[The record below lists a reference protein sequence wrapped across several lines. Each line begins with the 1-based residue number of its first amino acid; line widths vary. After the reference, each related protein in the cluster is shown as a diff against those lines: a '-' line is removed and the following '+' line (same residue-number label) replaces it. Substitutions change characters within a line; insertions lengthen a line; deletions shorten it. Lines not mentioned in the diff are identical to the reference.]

1 MIRGMNWPLV
11 LAAVACALPAPPSFA
26 ADRQQK
32 IERSDIPG
40 IRARAM
46 LDCTLKFTND
56 YVQDLVLMQDT
67 TFSPEVCRAACADYA
82 EKSLVSMR
90 EAVRVLRYTCH
101 YRSDLVADVD
111 LKQG

>member
-1 MIRGMNWPLV
+1 MMRGMKWPLV
-11 LAAVACALPAPPSFA
+11 LAAAACALPAPPVLA
-26 ADRQQK
+26 GDQQQK

-67 TFSPEVCRAACADYA
+67 TFSPEACRVSCADYA

-90 EAVRVLRYTCH
+90 DAVRVLRYACF
-101 YRSDLVADVD
+101 YRADLIANVD